1 MTGQRLED
9 VTGCVVLAQDK
20 FGKQTGWH
28 VFNVRE
34 MSWEFD
40 GIGARGTEATVTISG
55 SFFRLDKSATTEALE
70 MTPLEIGESE

>member
-1 MTGQRLED
+1 MTGQRLKD

-20 FGKQTGWH
+20 SGTQTGWH

-34 MSWEFD
+34 MSWELI
-40 GIGARGTEATVTISG
+40 GIGGNGSEATVTISG
-55 SFFRLDKSATTEALE
+55 SFHRIDKAGTTEAIE